1 VKFQFIQ
8 AHSREYPI
16 ALMCRALEVSESGY
30 HAWTKRKVSK
40 RAQEDQ
46 VLAEQIGHIFQANRG
61 VYGSPRIHAELQEQG
76 RRCGRKRIARLMQER
91 GISAQRK
98 RRRVRTTDSNHS
110 NPVAPNLLNREFSA
124 SAPNTKWVTDI
135 TAIETAEGDLYLAGV
150 VDIYSRMVVGWAM
163 GNWRDEQL
171 VTDALMMAVIRRRPH
186 PGLLHHSDRGSQY
199 TSQGYLALL
208 RSYDVEVSM
217 SKKADCYDNALMES
231 FFGTVKEECVYRHTF
246 RTRSEARQTIF
257 EYLEVFYNRTRRH
270 SALGQVSPV
279 IYEQKAIE
287 EAKTDS

>member
-1 VKFQFIQ
+1 MGTEPKWPTVQF
-8 AHSREYPI
+8 
-16 ALMCRALEVSESGY
+16 
-30 HAWTKRKVSK
+30 
-40 RAQEDQ
+40 
-46 VLAEQIGHIFQANRG
+46 
-61 VYGSPRIHAELQEQG
+61 YGASSLF
-76 RRCGRKRIARLMQER
+76 
-91 GISAQRK
+91 
-98 RRRVRTTDSNHS
+98 VR
-110 NPVAPNLLNREFSA
+110 VAPTSQPLKQQKEISSLS
-124 SAPNTKWVTDI
+124 
-135 TAIETAEGDLYLAGV
+135 GV
-150 VDIYSRMVVGWAM
+150 VDIFSRMAVGWAM

-171 VTDALMMAVIRRRPH
+171 VTDALMMAVVRRRPH

-270 SALGQVSPV
+270 SALGQVSPL

-287 EAKTDS
+287 DAQTDS